1 MLLMPTV
8 PTTAWPA
15 EGPDVATAVRE
26 RTIPIAF
33 TSVFNDTGNPAISIP
48 AGLAPD
54 GLPRAVQLVAPHHR
68 EDLLLGV
75 ASLLEETGDR
85 AHPPVPGNGQAPG
98 R

>member
-54 GLPRAVQLVAPHHR
+54 GLPRAVQLVAAHHR

-75 ASLLEETGDR
+75 ASLLEEPGDR